1 MPVRQFHQGK
11 VWKLSIYLDKKYVH
25 IPPLRDGVRAVV
37 SVDEVFSEPMS
48 EAGTLVN
55 RGAAGRV
62 LLSWKGER
70 QWSHSCSAM
79 MTALVER
86 VFRVALVLPG
96 GSDWPRAMSLRS
108 CEVRSAVVRTK
119 RSFSSVALQFV

>member
-70 QWSHSCSAM
+70 QCSHSCSAM
-79 MTALVER
+79 MRALVER
-86 VFRVALVLPG
+86 VFKVALVLPG
-96 GSDWPRAMSLRS
+96 GSDCPRATSFRS
-108 CEVRSAVVRTK
+108 WEVRSTVVRMK